1 MSSDNFQPAILTGV
15 DGHGVFLTVHL
26 HNDAVADPYYKY
38 VAGIFPTLVDKIV
51 TQYKLNNEEA
61 KLQGTIGFGVRLTE
75 KLFKQP
81 TELSTSPYES
91 VVGGAKYFPAT
102 GGDIFVHIKSARRD
116 ACFLLSQEFVSLL
129 PKKHIKHIDEV
140 DGWVFLNS
148 QDLSGFEDGA
158 ANPKG
163 SAKKLAAVVDERT
176 DKNHLGGSYAIG
188 QKWIHDLDQLN
199 KMPLKTQEAMVG
211 RTKSENMKIRDRPET
226 SHVSR
231 MTVEGE
237 DMKIHRQSMPFGNI
251 LEHGLF
257 FIGYSNS
264 IYKFKRMLQRM
275 DGSEDKRKDA
285 IISYSKPVAGNF
297 WYMPSLDELKQL
309 LSENPSPSKL

>member
-1 MSSDNFQPAILTGV
+1 
-15 DGHGVFLTVHL
+15 
-26 HNDAVADPYYKY
+26 
-38 VAGIFPTLVDKIV
+38 
-51 TQYKLNNEEA
+51 
-61 KLQGTIGFGVRLTE
+61 
-75 KLFKQP
+75 
-81 TELSTSPYES
+81 
-91 VVGGAKYFPAT
+91 
-102 GGDIFVHIKSARRD
+102 VHIKSARRD

-129 PKKHIKHIDEV
+129 PKNHIKHIDEV

-176 DKNHLGGSYAIG
+176 VSFFHLVSRNLKLTLDQDKNHLGGSYAIG

-199 KMPLKTQEAMVG
+199 KMPLKAQEAMVG

-251 LEHGLF
+251 LV
-257 FIGYSNS
+257 SNT
-264 IYKFKRMLQRM
+264 
-275 DGSEDKRKDA
+275 
-285 IISYSKPVAGNF
+285 
-297 WYMPSLDELKQL
+297 PSVRVTIF
-309 LSENPSPSKL
+309 